1 MRLLNARGIFPV
13 KPNKTKQINFWV
25 PLPYYSMLNPTWALL
40 RECIFYPFRI
50 HSQKDIMFKTEEQI
64 NERLNSERNLVNR
77 FGKTEPVVLDIIPL
91 GQPGNKEK
99 PKLDQ
104 ETKNEIAF
112 RARAGETQVS
122 LAEEFNVSQSA
133 IGEIEQGR
141 TKVNEAEVNRRLDA
155 VQDVAMNKLLE
166 SLGYMTTDK
175 LDKCK
180 ATDLSSIA
188 ANMSKVVSN
197 VRNKT
202 DQNGPIV
209 QVQIFA
215 PELRNEKTYKTIEV

>member
-1 MRLLNARGIFPV
+1 
-13 KPNKTKQINFWV
+13 
-25 PLPYYSMLNPTWALL
+25 
-40 RECIFYPFRI
+40 
-50 HSQKDIMFKTEEQI
+50 MFKTEEQI
-64 NERLNSERNLVNR
+64 KARLGSEKNLVNR
-77 FGKTEPVVLDIIPL
+77 FGRQEPTVENVEVIPL
-91 GQPGNKEK
+91 GNPGNKEK
-99 PKLDQ
+99 PKLEPEQKD
-104 ETKNEIAF
+104 EIAF
-112 RARAGETQVS
+112 RARAGEKQKD
-122 LAEEFNVSQSA
+122 LAVEFGVSQSA

-197 VRNKT
+197 VRTKNN
-202 DQNGPIV
+202 DSGPVV